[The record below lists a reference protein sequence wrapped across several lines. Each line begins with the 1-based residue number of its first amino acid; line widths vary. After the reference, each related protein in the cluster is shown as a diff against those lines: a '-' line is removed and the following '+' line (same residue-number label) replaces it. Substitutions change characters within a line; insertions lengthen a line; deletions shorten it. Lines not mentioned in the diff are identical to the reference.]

1 MSRPA
6 TSYGRFGKG
15 AATAGRA
22 ECLWCG
28 SRKMAEGRLSSAG
41 RVCFK
46 AAKARVCTDCGFVD
60 LYADT
65 GKLRKLVKE

>member
-1 MSRPA
+1 
-6 TSYGRFGKG
+6 
-15 AATAGRA
+15 
-22 ECLWCG
+22 
-28 SRKMAEGRLSSAG
+28 MAEGRLSSAG